1 MYMCIAC
8 CSDLN
13 LYITRFRTTDFPF
26 LCMAYKIPS
35 GLPVSAAVQIKN
47 YGWRSIAMTTTRQS
61 YPSIG
66 HWDDAM
72 MADSVISDDQ

>member
-1 MYMCIAC
+1 MFYLLFN
-8 CSDLN
+8 LN

-35 GLPVSAAVQIKN
+35 GLPVSATVQIKN
-47 YGWRSIAMTTTRQS
+47 HGWRSIAMTTTRES
-61 YPSIG
+61 YLGIG

-72 MADSVISDDQ
+72 MADNVISDDQ